1 MKSPAD
7 LTQNDIEHILGIVDR
22 LNDIE
27 VRIETD
33 AMKLHVRKFS
43 DASLA
48 SEAAPAVAQ
57 PAQTVSQARAALPA
71 AKPAQAVGGTP
82 AAPPPA
88 AAAARARLPDTRA
101 PLQGLLFRAPAPS
114 EPAYV
119 EVGSRVQPEDTVCML
134 EVMKLFNTVP
144 AAVAGTIVEI
154 LVENG
159 AMVEHDAVL
168 FRVRPE

>member
-7 LTQNDIEHILGIVDR
+7 LTQNDLEHILGIVDR

-27 VRIETD
+27 VHIETD
-33 AMKLHVRKFS
+33 SMKLHVRKFS

-48 SEAAPAVAQ
+48 FVAAPAAVR
-57 PAQTVSQARAALPA
+57 PAPAVPQARVDLPA
-71 AKPAQAVGGTP
+71 SEPAQAVPEVP
-82 AAPPPA
+82 ARPAVPA
-88 AAAARARLPDTRA
+88 AAQAGLLEIRA
-101 PLQGLLFRAPAPS
+101 PMLGRFFRASSPS

-119 EVGSRVQPEDTVCML
+119 EAGSKVQPEDTVCML

-144 AAVAGTIVEI
+144 AGVAGTIVEI

>member
-1 MKSPAD
+1 MDRAEQLAVVSGAAAD
-7 LTQNDIEHILGIVDR
+7 QWGLIT
-22 LNDIE
+22 
-27 VRIETD
+27 
-33 AMKLHVRKFS
+33 A
-43 DASLA
+43 
-48 SEAAPAVAQ
+48 
-57 PAQTVSQARAALPA
+57 
-71 AKPAQAVGGTP
+71 AQAKELGLSPVQLL
-82 AAPPPA
+82 
-88 AAAARARLPDTRA
+88 RLTEAGLLEIRA
-101 PLQGLLFRAPAPS
+101 PMLGRFFRASSPS

-144 AAVAGTIVEI
+144 AGVAGTIVEI